1 MTFFD
6 HLKGNDPESK
16 FIALAY
22 GRHVVTGHLR
32 SSQVTGSS
40 PTHVIKISQI
50 LGRGPWS
57 GLRDVYFRGLR
68 IDPANWK
75 FYPGIRPSSRTD
87 TVQGVDSVFSTDV
100 PHNSVV
106 HARVELPAGV
116 GDPDAKGSPPL
127 GFTAIVDT
135 RVVDDYDDVGAPT
148 GTLSFT
154 ANPAR
159 EVADL
164 LLNVGKISP
173 SRIDWEAWV
182 AWRDHCDEL
191 LLCDYAAMPDL
202 RGFGLTAEF
211 YTGTAFGALVEKRV
225 EPYVEFV
232 ASTGG
237 PSVLAGVDNFS
248 AKFKGKIRARYSG
261 IHTFYLTSDDGSR
274 LFVSNLAVP
283 LIDQFTSGTHSSSA
297 TINLTAGQF
306 YDIEV
311 HWFDST
317 ATAELRLEWE
327 HASIPKT
334 VVPDDVLYPIPE
346 YKPRYEAHPFWSQ
359 PTRLDDAVL
368 QVLALCNST
377 YQEADGKLKFFAYD
391 QLTAPTF
398 AFTND
403 NIVDGSVRFI
413 PRDVTSLRNFWTAK
427 FRDLESRYI
436 EEPLSPITHE
446 IPELVELGGRKI
458 EGDTI
463 NFFNSTRFQVYRVL
477 MAIAERASR
486 SRFTIELR
494 GDADTYPV
502 LAGDRVSVDVEFL
515 NMVDQ
520 EALVVASNDSSSEET
535 ADERRFLLKE
545 WI

>member
-1 MTFFD
+1 MTFYD

-16 FIALAY
+16 FVALAY
-22 GRHVVTGHLR
+22 GRHVVSGHLR
-32 SSQVTGSS
+32 ASQVTGAS
-40 PTHVIKISQI
+40 PTHVIKLSQI
-50 LGRGPWS
+50 LGRGPWD
-57 GLRDVYFRGLR
+57 GLQDVYFRGLR
-68 IDPANWK
+68 IDPTAYK
-75 FYPGIRPSSRTD
+75 FYPGIRPGSRTD
-87 TVQGVDSVFSTDV
+87 LVQGVDSVFSTDV
-100 PHNSVV
+100 PHNSVAW
-106 HARVELPAGV
+106 ARVELPAGV
-116 GDPDAKGSPPL
+116 GDADAKASPPF
-127 GFTAIVDT
+127 GFTAIART
-135 RVVDDYDDVGAPT
+135 RKCKNYDSTGAVT
-148 GTLSFT
+148 DAGSYT

-159 EVADL
+159 QVADL
-164 LLNVGKISP
+164 IIEVGKIP
-173 SRIDWEAWV
+173 ASRINWPAWV

-191 LLCDYAAMPDL
+191 LACDYSTIPDL

-211 YTGTAFGALVEKRV
+211 YSGIAFDTLVEKRV

-248 AKFKGKIRARYSG
+248 AKFKGKIRARFTG
-261 IHTFYLTSDDGSR
+261 NHTLTLTSDDGSR
-274 LFVSNLAVP
+274 LYVYNLAVP
-283 LIDQFTSGTHSSSA
+283 IIDQFTSGPHTGTA
-297 TINLTAGQF
+297 TIALTAGQF

-327 HASIPKT
+327 HASLPKE
-334 VVPDDVLYPIPE
+334 VVPDHVLYPKADT
-346 YKPRYEAHPFWSQ
+346 KPRYEAHPFWSQ

-391 QLTAPTF
+391 QLTASSF
-398 AFTND
+398 AFTDD
-403 NIVDGSVRFI
+403 NIVDGSVRMI
-413 PRDVTSLRNFWTAK
+413 PRDVTTIRNYWTAK

-436 EEPLSPITHE
+436 EEPLSPITYE
-446 IPELVELGGRKI
+446 LPELVELAGRRI

-477 MAIAERASR
+477 KAVADR
-486 SRFTIELR
+486 SAKAKFTIELR

-502 LAGDRVSVDVEFL
+502 LAGDRVTVDVGLLGFAGR
-515 NMVDQ
+515 DC
-520 EALVVASNDSSSEET
+520 LVVASNDSSSEET